1 LRSARAARDP
11 LLVSLDVEPVP
22 IEDELVDPPVPELMP
37 DDDELPVDVPEPVV
51 PLPDVVEPPFA
62 SVAWPIAPVFEPLAL
77 ARLRDPAIV
86 LPAVPVLESML
97 DELVVPAL
105 LPVFDDEVEPLVLVW
120 AVASPAPNAR
130 ATAAATVHMRGCLI
144 MMSVL

>member
-1 LRSARAARDP
+1 M
-11 LLVSLDVEPVP
+11 P
-22 IEDELVDPPVPELMP
+22 IEDELVDPLVPELMP
-37 DDDELPVDVPEPVV
+37 DEDELPVDVPEPVV
-51 PLPDVVEPPFA
+51 PLLDVVEPAFA
-62 SVAWPIAPVFEPLAL
+62 SVARPIAPVFEPLAL

-97 DELVVPAL
+97 DELVVPVL
-105 LPVFDDEVEPLVLVW
+105 LPVFDDEVEPLVPVW
-120 AVASPAPNAR
+120 AVASPAPRAR